1 MQAQASQNEE
11 RGGDGTQK
19 ADQLRGISEV
29 FACVSMQPLTCAP
42 SFWPHF
48 SVGAFVPISTPLGRG
63 SLPWHQAVC
72 IRFES

>member
-11 RGGDGTQK
+11 RGDGTQK
-19 ADQLRGISEV
+19 ADLLRGISEV
-29 FACVSMQPLTCAP
+29 FACVSMQPLACAQP
-42 SFWPHF
+42 IKSH
-48 SVGAFVPISTPLGRG
+48 SSIGAFVPVSASLGRG

>member
-11 RGGDGTQK
+11 RGDGTQK

-29 FACVSMQPLTCAP
+29 FACVSAQPLACAP
-42 SFWPHF
+42 PFWSH
-48 SVGAFVPISTPLGRG
+48 SSIGAFVPISTPLGCG
-63 SLPWHQAVC
+63 SLPLHQAVC